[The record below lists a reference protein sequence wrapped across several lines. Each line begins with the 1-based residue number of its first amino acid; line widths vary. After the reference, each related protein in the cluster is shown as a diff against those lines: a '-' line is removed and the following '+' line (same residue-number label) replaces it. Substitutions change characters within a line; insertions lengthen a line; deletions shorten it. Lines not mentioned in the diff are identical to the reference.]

1 MAFVSLSF
9 PSLFLEVSIIIP
21 IFATSN
27 QFTLKHMDI
36 LECMPWMAQNA
47 VFQRLSEIADV
58 ASLNKEE
65 RMKYDANM
73 KAFRDTIAV
82 MEGQYLEGRAEGIE
96 ENKRENARK
105 MKEDGMPIELIAKYT
120 GLSATE
126 IESL

>member
-1 MAFVSLSF
+1 
-9 PSLFLEVSIIIP
+9 
-21 IFATSN
+21 
-27 QFTLKHMDI
+27 MDI
-36 LECMPWMAQNA
+36 LERMPWMAQNA

-82 MEGQYLEGRAEGIE
+82 MEGQYLEGHAEGRTEGRAEGIE
-96 ENKRENARK
+96 ENKRDNARK
-105 MKEDGMPIELIAKYT
+105 MIEDGMPIELIAKYT

>member
-1 MAFVSLSF
+1 
-9 PSLFLEVSIIIP
+9 
-21 IFATSN
+21 
-27 QFTLKHMDI
+27 MDI
-36 LECMPWMAQNA
+36 LERMPWMAQNA

-82 MEGQYLEGRAEGIE
+82 MEGQYLEGHAEGRTEGRAEGRAE
-96 ENKRENARK
+96 ANCDNARK
-105 MKEDGMPIELIAKYT
+105 MKEDGMPIKLITKYT

>member
-1 MAFVSLSF
+1 
-9 PSLFLEVSIIIP
+9 
-21 IFATSN
+21 
-27 QFTLKHMDI
+27 MDI
-36 LECMPWMAQNA
+36 LERMPWMSQNA

-82 MEGQYLEGRAEGIE
+82 MEGQYLEGHAEGRTEGRAEGIE
-96 ENKRENARK
+96 ENKRDNARK

>member
-1 MAFVSLSF
+1 
-9 PSLFLEVSIIIP
+9 
-21 IFATSN
+21 
-27 QFTLKHMDI
+27 MDI
-36 LECMPWMAQNA
+36 SERMPWMAQNA

-82 MEGQYLEGRAEGIE
+82 MEGQYLEGHAEGRTEGIE
-96 ENKRENARK
+96 ENKRDNARK

-126 IESL
+126 IDSL

>member
-1 MAFVSLSF
+1 
-9 PSLFLEVSIIIP
+9 
-21 IFATSN
+21 
-27 QFTLKHMDI
+27 MDI

>member
-1 MAFVSLSF
+1 
-9 PSLFLEVSIIIP
+9 
-21 IFATSN
+21 
-27 QFTLKHMDI
+27 MDI
-36 LECMPWMAQNA
+36 LERMPWMAQNA

-82 MEGQYLEGRAEGIE
+82 MEGQYLEGHAEGRTEGRAEGRAE
-96 ENKRENARK
+96 ANCENARK

>member
-1 MAFVSLSF
+1 
-9 PSLFLEVSIIIP
+9 
-21 IFATSN
+21 
-27 QFTLKHMDI
+27 MDI
-36 LECMPWMAQNA
+36 LERMPWMAQNA

-82 MEGQYLEGRAEGIE
+82 MEGQYLEGHAEGRTEGRAEGIE
-96 ENKRENARK
+96 ENKRDNARK